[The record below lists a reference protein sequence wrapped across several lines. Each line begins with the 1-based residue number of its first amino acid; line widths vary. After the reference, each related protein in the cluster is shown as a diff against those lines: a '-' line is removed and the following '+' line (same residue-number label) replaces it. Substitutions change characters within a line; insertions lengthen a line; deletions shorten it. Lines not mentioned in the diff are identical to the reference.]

1 MSSILSVSGRK
12 ITEIGGEKVWDQ
24 RTKGDIVISFQWL
37 MVGGKEAQACM
48 CLHPLIPKL
57 DGGGA
62 YAIPQEN
69 AYEYADANGNPTPH
83 LLMAAYNAAVS
94 MGFFPDKSTVFR
106 IVDIIVDGLA
116 DLIRMPS
123 DAPGAFDVDKIVSG
137 IEATIKV
144 NGRVMHEEVV

>member
-1 MSSILSVSGRK
+1 MSSILSATGRQ

-37 MVGGKEAQACM
+37 MVGGKDAQACM

-57 DGGGA
+57 EGGA

-69 AYEYADANGNPTPH
+69 AYEYADSKGNPTPH
-83 LLMAAYNAAVS
+83 LLTAALNAAVS

-106 IVDIIVDGLA
+106 IVDIIVDGLE

-123 DAPGAFDVDKIVSG
+123 DAPGAYDVDKIISG

-144 NGRVMHEEVV
+144 NGRVMHEELV